1 MTSSIIKIALMPFLS
16 NRNLQN
22 RIITFR
28 ETSFSE
34 FCRFSVS
41 EICWLWLFRNLL
53 KQSYCLQD
61 SLNACWEVK
70 A

>member
-1 MTSSIIKIALMPFLS
+1 MSFLS

-22 RIITFR
+22 RI
-28 ETSFSE
+28 
-34 FCRFSVS
+34 
-41 EICWLWLFRNLL
+41 FRNLL